1 MANKLDRESAKKSIS
16 SKETNDPELDEALRA
31 AKDFQLGILKENNRH
46 VEETHKTDLGWF
58 GRAFGGETSAPTY
71 VALIAM
77 VVGFAAAGFSLYMA
91 AKVPADGEFWGK
103 QSERMIALAS
113 AALAFIFGR
122 GSAK

>member
-16 SKETNDPELDEALRA
+16 SRETNDPEFDEAFRS
-31 AKDFQLGILKENNRH
+31 AKDFQLDTLKENNRH
-46 VEETHKTDLGWF
+46 AEATHSSNLGLF
-58 GRAFGGETSAPTY
+58 GRAFGGEASAPTY

-77 VVGFAAAGFSLYMA
+77 LVGFVGAGFSLYMA

-103 QSERMIALAS
+103 QVERLIAFGSAS
-113 AALAFIFGR
+113 LAFIFGR

>member
-31 AKDFQLGILKENNRH
+31 AKDFQLDILKENNRH
-46 VEETHKTDLGWF
+46 VEETHKANLGWF
-58 GRAFGGETSAPTY
+58 GRAFGGDASAPTY

-77 VVGFAAAGFSLYMA
+77 MVGIVGAGLSLYMA
-91 AKVPADGEFWGK
+91 AKAPGDGEFWGK
-103 QSERMIALAS
+103 QFERLIAFAS